1 MSLIEVTT
9 GVLTASCV
17 HEWHRA
23 PERDRTKGADQ
34 AVLVFWCSKC
44 LAVETRS
51 VSYEAEK
58 Q

>member
-1 MSLIEVTT
+1 MST

-23 PERDRTKGADQ
+23 PERDRTFGPLGAT
-34 AVLVFWCSKC
+34 LVFWCSKC

-51 VSYEAEK
+51 LSYGAEEK
-58 Q
+58 